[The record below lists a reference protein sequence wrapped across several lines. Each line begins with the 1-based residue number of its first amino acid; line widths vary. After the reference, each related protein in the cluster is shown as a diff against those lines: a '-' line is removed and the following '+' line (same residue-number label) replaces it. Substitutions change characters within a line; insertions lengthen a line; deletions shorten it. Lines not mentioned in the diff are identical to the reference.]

1 MKRISVFF
9 LALTFLYACSKSNNA
24 GSSRPDVTGF
34 PTASSL
40 YDAAN
45 HILNLRTYL
54 YDSSQNLAGVF
65 FRENDTTNVGAGI
78 FTVDS
83 GSYRFHVDPATN
95 LPSGYLL
102 DYRKGSVGGQ
112 TVVESHLLYYNP
124 QHQLIKD
131 SGLLAVSGQN
141 PNPPTKYYLPAG
153 NTIVC
158 NTFRNGS
165 ASQKDTLISA
175 NGNLVY
181 AASYLS
187 NGSGWTKAFSISYT
201 YSTAAGPFY
210 NQGLSNSL
218 GAFLM
223 EEGIGDFLSKNL
235 TNNNGFAW
243 VVGGNGKVASGSTPN
258 GDYASFTY

>member
-1 MKRISVFF
+1 MKMISAFF
-9 LALTFLYACSKSNNA
+9 LALTLFYACSKSNN
-24 GSSRPDVTGF
+24 SDPSRPDVTGF

-40 YDAAN
+40 YDATN
-45 HILNLRTYL
+45 HILELRTYL
-54 YDSSQNLAGVF
+54 YDSSQNLAGIF
-65 FRENDTTNVGAGI
+65 FRQNDTTNVGAGT

-83 GSYRFHVDPATN
+83 GSYRFDVDPATN

-112 TVVESHLLYYNP
+112 TVIESHLLHYNS

-131 SGLLAVSGQN
+131 SGLLAVPGQN

-165 ASQKDTLISA
+165 ASQTDTLISA

-187 NGSGWTKAFSISYT
+187 NGSGWTKTFSSSYT
-201 YSTAAGPFY
+201 YSKAASPFY
-210 NQGLSNSL
+210 NHGLSNSL

-223 EEGIGDFLSKNL
+223 VEGIGDFLSINL
-235 TNNNGFAW
+235 TNNNGFTW
-243 VVGGNGKVASGSTPN
+243 VVGGNQKVASGSTPN